1 MGVYLH
7 SKYTFILLRILFDYR
22 HNIYVMNIK
31 NEEIKRQIVSVRPL
45 LLTKAEAVL
54 RNISKA
60 DDVVQD
66 VMLVMWE
73 KRHLLEK
80 VDDIE
85 AYSTR
90 ILLRKLSEM
99 QDKNRNTV
107 AVNTYVMGETVPD
120 EMAADDDVADICYKK
135 VVENLADNDA
145 LMMDL
150 RYKSGLNNTEI
161 AKMLNITETAV
172 RKKMGIIHQKA
183 AKIVK
188 KIMKEYE

>member
-45 LLTKAEAVL
+45 LLTKAVAVL

-107 AVNTYVMGETVPD
+107 AVNTYVMG
-120 EMAADDDVADICYKK
+120 ADDDVADICYKK

>member
-1 MGVYLH
+1 MDIR
-7 SKYTFILLRILFDYR
+7 T
-22 HNIYVMNIK
+22 
-31 NEEIKRQIVSVRPL
+31 EEIKRQIVSVRPL
-45 LLTKAEAVL
+45 LLTKAVAVL

-107 AVNTYVMGETVPD
+107 VVNTYVMGETVPD
-120 EMAADDDVADICYKK
+120 EMVADDDVADICYKK

-161 AKMLNITETAV
+161 AKMMNITEAAV

-183 AKIVK
+183 AKIVE

>member
-1 MGVYLH
+1 
-7 SKYTFILLRILFDYR
+7 
-22 HNIYVMNIK
+22 MNIK

-45 LLTKAEAVL
+45 LLTKAVAVL

-107 AVNTYVMGETVPD
+107 VVNTYVMGETVPD
-120 EMAADDDVADICYKK
+120 EMVADDDVADICYKK

-161 AKMLNITETAV
+161 AKMMNITEAAV

-183 AKIVK
+183 AKIVE

>member
-1 MGVYLH
+1 
-7 SKYTFILLRILFDYR
+7 
-22 HNIYVMNIK
+22 MNIK

-45 LLTKAEAVL
+45 LLTKAVAVL

-120 EMAADDDVADICYKK
+120 EMVADDDVADICYKK